1 MEGTTFCISDR
12 RGDLPGGRSSG
23 LFVRDTRMLSRW
35 ELSISGRAPAPLSVS
50 FEAPFAAVFLSTFLS
65 AFLSTVPA
73 EGTGEQPELLVV
85 RRRVVGNGMRED
97 ISVHNTGRRGITVDV
112 MLAVQTDF
120 ADVFEVKDGR
130 VARGPAEPA
139 VIDGNN
145 LDFAA
150 ESAYDGFGVTVVPD
164 SDATAGHD
172 GFRWRADVPGRGVW
186 HTTVEVVP
194 RVLGE
199 RLSLHHPRS
208 VPIHHAE
215 PYRRR
220 QAWRRS
226 VPQLETSDRSA
237 TEVLRR
243 SVEDLATLRIFDP
256 DRPEL
261 PVVAAGAPWFMALFG
276 RDSLLTS
283 LMLLPLD
290 SSLATGTLE
299 TLAAHQGT
307 RVDVATEE
315 EPGRILHE
323 IRFGPAG
330 TLALGGRNAYFGTA
344 DATPLFVMLV
354 GELVRWLGP
363 GGIRPELVDG
373 VDRALAWMRTY
384 GDPDGDGFIE
394 YLRKTERGLL
404 NQGWKD
410 SWDGVNFADGSLAE
424 PPVALAEVQGYA
436 YAAYLARA
444 SIAEAL
450 DDPGTAVV
458 WRGRAEQLRTRFNRE
473 FWIPERGWFA
483 LGLDRNKR
491 PIDALTSNIGHCLWT
506 GIVDEDKAESTARHL
521 VSPQLFSGWG
531 IRTLGESM
539 GAYDPLSYHNG
550 SVWPHDTA
558 ICVGGLA
565 RYGFMTAAGT
575 LAQGLLDASEHFGH
589 RLPELFGGFSRSDVS
604 VPVPYPAACSPQAW
618 AAAAPVEILRA
629 LLRLGPD
636 GDELRCDPVLP
647 IRLRPLRLTN
657 VVFRGRLH
665 DIEVDPDGS
674 WRIEGR
680 PPD

>member
-12 RGDLPGGRSSG
+12 RGDLPYGRSSG

-35 ELSISGRAPAPLSVS
+35 ELRLSGRTPTPLSVS
-50 FEAPFAAVFLSTFLS
+50 FEAPFAAVFLSTILPE
-65 AFLSTVPA
+65 VPT
-73 EGTGEQPELLVV
+73 EGRGNQPELLVV

-97 ISVHNTGRRGITVDV
+97 ISVHNTGQGGISVEV

-120 ADVFEVKDGR
+120 ADVFEVKEGR
-130 VARGPAEPA
+130 VESATAEPA
-139 VIDGNN
+139 VIDGNH
-145 LDFAA
+145 LDIVA
-150 ESAYDGFGVTVVPD
+150 ESAYDGLGVTVVPD
-164 SDATAGHD
+164 SNATAGPD
-172 GFRWRADVPGRGVW
+172 GLRWRAEVPGRGKW
-186 HTTVEVVP
+186 NATLEVVP

-226 VPQLETSDRSA
+226 VPRLETADRSA

-256 DRPEL
+256 DRPDL

-290 SSLATGTLE
+290 SGLATGTLE
-299 TLAAHQGT
+299 TLAAHQGS
-307 RVDVATEE
+307 RVDLTTEE

-323 IRFGPAG
+323 LRFGPSG
-330 TLALGGRNAYFGTA
+330 TLALGGGNAYFGTA

-354 GELVRWLGP
+354 GELVRWRGP
-363 GGIRPELVDG
+363 GAIHPELVDR
-373 VDRALAWMRTY
+373 VDRALEWMRTY

-394 YLRKTERGLL
+394 YARKTDRGLL

-410 SWDGVNFADGSLAE
+410 SWDGVNFADGSMAD

-444 SIAEAL
+444 AIADAL
-450 DDPGTAVV
+450 DDPSTARV
-458 WRGRAEQLRTRFNRE
+458 WRGRAEQLRTRFNRQY
-473 FWIPERGWFA
+473 WLPDQGWFA
-483 LGLDRNKR
+483 VGLDRNKR
-491 PIDALTSNIGHCLWT
+491 PIDALSSNTGHCMWT

-531 IRTLGESM
+531 IRTLGQTM

-565 RYGFMTAAGT
+565 RYGFMTEAGEV
-575 LAQGLLDASEHFGH
+575 AQGLLDASEHFGH
-589 RLPELFGGFSRSDVS
+589 RLPELFGGFSRSDVP

-618 AAAAPVEILRA
+618 AAAAPAELVRA
-629 LLRLGPD
+629 LLRLEPD
-636 GDELRCDPVLP
+636 GDQLRCDPVLP
-647 IRLRPLRLTN
+647 VRLRPLRLTN

-665 DIEVDPDGS
+665 DIEVDSHGS
-674 WRIEGR
+674 WSMVDR